1 MNCHYC
7 CLNHHI
13 LENNIRSK
21 DYYYNCDICKSEF
34 QGNQIMYSC
43 TVSDCDFDVCKDCS
57 SKPYSIGFRGLLAK
71 KNLLNAFKKNPSTIE
86 TLYRDLISAE
96 IYHLAQEWD
105 KIDSKIK

>member
-7 CLNHHI
+7 CPNHHN

-21 DYYYNCDICKSEF
+21 DFLYICDICKTEL

-43 TVSDCDFDVCKDCS
+43 HNCDFDVCKKCS
-57 SKPYSIGFRGLLAK
+57 LKPYSIGFRGLLAK
-71 KNLLNAFKKNPSTIE
+71 HNLLNAFEKNPSTIK

-96 IYHLAQEWD
+96 IYHTAQKWD
-105 KIDSKIK
+105 NSVSKIK